1 MVFEG
6 VCWHAPTVAES
17 RSPEG
22 SEHHVSRR
30 PIQRLADVRR
40 AERLNEWNDP
50 MKRRTILAL
59 ALLAPL
65 SIAAISRS
73 EFGRRLLQR
82 NGWILKPEDL

>member
-1 MVFEG
+1 
-6 VCWHAPTVAES
+6 
-17 RSPEG
+17 
-22 SEHHVSRR
+22 
-30 PIQRLADVRR
+30 
-40 AERLNEWNDP
+40 